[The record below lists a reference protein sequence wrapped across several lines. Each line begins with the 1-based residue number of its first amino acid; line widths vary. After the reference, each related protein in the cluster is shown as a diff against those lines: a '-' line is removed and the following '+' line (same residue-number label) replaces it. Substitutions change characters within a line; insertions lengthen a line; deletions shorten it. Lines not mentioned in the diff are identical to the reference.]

1 MKIVELTKNKLL
13 IPITNEENS
22 LLEKFN
28 NEGKLAKSQ
37 LDAREQ
43 IIANQLTVKD
53 ILQRTN
59 EDGKIYYQTLA

>member
-13 IPITNEENS
+13 IPLTNEETA

-28 NEGKLAKSQ
+28 NGGRLAKSQ
-37 LDAREQ
+37 LEEREQ

-59 EDGKIYYQTLA
+59 EEGKIYYQKLD